1 MTGPTTR
8 LRRSFAETYRLKKS
22 RMRIFRTV
30 LLAIVA
36 AASVSGIAQ
45 KAPLPKQPAQP
56 APVAV
61 STVKADAPLLPSAF
75 SGWEAAGTPQPLK
88 DPAQADAPS
97 AVALKEYGFTDGLAG
112 DYQRDSQS
120 LKIKALRFDD
130 ASGAYGA
137 YSFYRH
143 SGWPRVEVGS
153 GGASDNN
160 RVLFWIGNILIDA
173 QFQRVTVMSASE
185 LRELA
190 AALPKPAGNKSL
202 PPPILS
208 YLPQKA
214 LEAQTTHYALGPA
227 GYTGANGQ
235 AGVLPPWAVG
245 FDHGAEVATASYSL
259 SSNEATLTIINYP
272 TPQLAAAQEQ
282 TILAYLKGGNTPQH
296 PFTKA
301 LEESN
306 PAAIEVRRSGPLLA
320 LVTGD
325 AIQDQAHKLVSL
337 VHYEADTASLPGGG
351 INPVQNFAKL
361 IIGIIVLVVVM
372 FIAALCVALFLGG
385 GRAAFRVLRGKP
397 ASSMYDEDFTRLD
410 LRE

>member
-1 MTGPTTR
+1 MH
-8 LRRSFAETYRLKKS
+8 
-22 RMRIFRTV
+22 IFRTV
-30 LLAIVA
+30 LLAIVT
-36 AASVSGIAQ
+36 AASVGGIAK
-45 KAPLPKQPAQP
+45 KAPSPRQPAQP
-56 APVAV
+56 ITAAVPVA
-61 STVKADAPLLPSAF
+61 KADAPLLPSAF
-75 SGWEAAGTPQPLK
+75 AGWETVGAGQPLK
-88 DPAQADAPS
+88 DPIQADAAS
-97 AVALKEYGFTDGLAG
+97 AAALKEYGFTDGLAG
-112 DYQRDSQS
+112 DYQREGQS
-120 LKIKALRFDD
+120 LKINALRFDD

-143 SGWPRVEVGS
+143 SGWPRVEAGS

-160 RVLFWIGNILIDA
+160 RVLFWVGNILIEA
-173 QFQRVTVMSASE
+173 QFEHVTAMSASE

-190 AALPKPAGNKSL
+190 GALPKPAGNKSL
-202 PPPILS
+202 APPILS
-208 YLPQKA
+208 YLPQKQ
-214 LEAQTTHYALGPA
+214 LDGQTTHYALGPA

-259 SSNEATLTIINYP
+259 SSNQATLTIINYP
-272 TPQLAAAQEQ
+272 TPQLAEAQEQ
-282 TILAYLKGGNTPQH
+282 TILAYLKGGNTSQH

-306 PAAIEVRRSGPLLA
+306 SAAIEIRRSGPLLA
-320 LVTGD
+320 LVSGD
-325 AIQDQAHKLVSL
+325 AIQDEAHKLVSL

-361 IIGIIVLVVVM
+361 ILGIIVLVVVM